1 MLRKFAL
8 VFAMAAVLAFSVSNA
23 KAELVAQWTFDDS
36 SNVGKATVGS
46 DLTAVGGAAYTSSG
60 HSGGALSLDG
70 STGYLH
76 LDGDALPTGVPAG
89 HNSYTITAWIKT
101 SNYGEGYIG
110 ANSIVGWGSYGT
122 DGGVN
127 AFRTN
132 RGIDSGDGLTD
143 YSWGPN
149 YDIVRY
155 GTVSDGVWHFAAV
168 TYDSS
173 TNTKQLYLNGNTL
186 GLPMTMPEGGLDIGA
201 GSFRVGSTN
210 SGGEF
215 CNGLLDDVRIYNT
228 ALTSGEIATIAGVPE
243 PSSLLLIISGLIGL
257 LAYAWQKR
265 K

>member
-8 VFAMAAVLAFSVSNA
+8 VFATAAVLSFSVSNA

-46 DLTAVGGAAYTSSG
+46 DLTVVGGATYSSSG
-60 HSGGALSLDG
+60 QSGGALSLDG

-76 LDGDALPTGVPAG
+76 LDGDALPTGVPTG
-89 HNSYTITAWIKT
+89 NNSYTITAWIKT
-101 SNYGEGYIG
+101 TVFGEGMIG
-110 ANSIVGWGSYGT
+110 ANSIVGWGNYGT
-122 DGGVN
+122 AGGVN

-132 RGIDSGDGLTD
+132 RGVDGGDGLTD
-143 YSWGPN
+143 YSWGPG
-149 YDIVRY
+149 YDIVRP
-155 GTVSDGVWHFAAV
+155 GTVADGAWHFVAV

-173 TNTKQLYLNGNTL
+173 TLEKQLYLNGNTL
-186 GLPMTMPEGGLDIGA
+186 GLSMTMPEGGLDVGA

-210 SGGEF
+210 NGGEF

-257 LAYAWQKR
+257 LAYAWRKR